1 MFGKGK
7 RSLSSSPSLTLHS
20 THLARRRSPFGMMR
34 ALEKAS
40 DGLSSRPLL
49 WGCARAFS
57 WERAVAGWR
66 PDGCGQPPHRA
77 RQGVLCG
84 TARSARRDGRRGAL
98 GRLLA
103 DDRGDRQLMTS
114 AMSLTPSLPS
124 SFQLA
129 RDEVHSWCAS
139 LDVPPETSACLYATL
154 TPDERT
160 RSARFQFERDR
171 QRFIVARGV
180 LRDLL
185 GRYLQTQP
193 GQINFVYNAFGK
205 PDLSPEF
212 GARLKFN
219 LSHSAGFALIAI
231 APASNVG
238 VDLEYIRA
246 QSDYAD
252 IARRFFSADEVDYL
266 IALPSH
272 LYTETFFS
280 CWTKKEAYL
289 KACGEGLAI
298 PLNSFSVPLTTDPA
312 HTPVDLYVASKDI
325 VPAKHWSLY
334 ALRPA
339 PGYTGARVIEG
350 TGWPLRQ
357 WQWKRSQ
364 RVA

>member
-66 PDGCGQPPHRA
+66 PDACGQRPHRA
-77 RQGVLCG
+77 RQGALRG
-84 TARSARRDGRRGAL
+84 TARGAGRDGRRGAP
-98 GRLLA
+98 GRRLA
-103 DDRGDRQLMTS
+103 DDRGDRQLTTT
-114 AMSLTPSLPS
+114 AMSLTPSRPS

-129 RDEVHSWCAS
+129 SDEVHSWCAS
-139 LDVPPETSACLYATL
+139 LDVPPETSARLYATL

-160 RSARFQFERDR
+160 RSARFRFERDR
-171 QRFIVARGV
+171 KRFIVTRGV

-193 GQINFVYNAFGK
+193 GHISFVYNASGK

-212 GARLKFN
+212 GSRLKFN
-219 LSHSAGFALIAI
+219 LSHSAGVALIAVAI
-231 APASNVG
+231 DSDVG

-246 QSDYAD
+246 QSDYTD
-252 IARRFFSADEVDYL
+252 IARRFFSAAEVDYL
-266 IALPSH
+266 TALPSH
-272 LYTETFFS
+272 LYAEAFFS

-298 PLNSFSVPLTTDPA
+298 PLNSFSVPLTTDAAYTPA
-312 HTPVDLYVASKDI
+312 DLYVASKDI
-325 VPAKHWSLY
+325 VPATRWSLY
-334 ALRPA
+334 P
-339 PGYTGARVIEG
+339 
-350 TGWPLRQ
+350 
-357 WQWKRSQ
+357 
-364 RVA
+364 